1 LLNKKIAVGKLRTG
15 AHSTQKKGGESER
28 AKEREPS
35 SRRAQEERHRRRLR
49 NGMEITGYLNDFGRQ
64 QLFVFVLYQEAGAMR
79 KVTKVTAEIS
89 AWLLFQSQWSIRR
102 D

>member
-15 AHSTQKKGGESER
+15 AHSTKKKGER

-35 SRRAQEERHRRRLR
+35 SRRAQEERHRCRLR